1 MGFFDFLK
9 NNKDEE
15 TIAYERFIEI
25 SSNFI
30 TAASTIHIFASYTLK
45 SSGFDDNDIRVFES
59 SIMFGILVGVATFIG
74 EKYIPIP
81 EKVLFI
87 ELEKSIER
95 ASLIKDE
102 KLNQKQIQEIC
113 STVLSN
119 QLDNPFKKLITSGAS
134 AVHKFF
140 TEESKKENP
149 DLLNVLNFDIFYDD
163 KTFLSEFKSK
173 IHQ

>member
-81 EKVLFI
+81 
-87 ELEKSIER
+87 
-95 ASLIKDE
+95 
-102 KLNQKQIQEIC
+102 
-113 STVLSN
+113 
-119 QLDNPFKKLITSGAS
+119 P
-134 AVHKFF
+134 
-140 TEESKKENP
+140 
-149 DLLNVLNFDIFYDD
+149 NVETGN
-163 KTFLSEFKSK
+163 S
-173 IHQ
+173 